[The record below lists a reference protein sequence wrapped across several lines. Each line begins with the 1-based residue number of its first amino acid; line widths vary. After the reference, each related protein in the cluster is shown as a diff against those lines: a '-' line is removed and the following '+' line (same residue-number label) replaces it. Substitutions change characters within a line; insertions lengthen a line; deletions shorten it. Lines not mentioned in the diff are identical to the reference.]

1 MATNQ
6 KRIRK
11 IFVLILVVITLGI
24 IAFIAFYGNPV
35 ERSSFECR
43 EADGTVHT
51 EESLFGCGWFDWKYC
66 AKGSYV
72 ENTCT
77 ELED

>member
-6 KRIRK
+6 KRIRN
-11 IFVLILVVITLGI
+11 IFVLILVVIILGI
-24 IAFIAFYGNPV
+24 IAFYGNPV
-35 ERSSFECR
+35 ERSSFVCR

>member
-1 MATNQ
+1 MATNLE
-6 KRIRK
+6 RIRN
-11 IFVLILVVITLGI
+11 IFVLIFIVIILGI
-24 IAFIAFYGNPV
+24 IAFYGNPA
-35 ERSSFECR
+35 EQSSFVCR

-51 EESLFGCGWFDWKYC
+51 EESLFGCGWFFDWNYC
-66 AKGSYV
+66 TNGSYV